1 MCWMGVSIEMRRVRE
16 LLTVILLLPFALLM
30 AVLTY
35 LDWYVFGD
43 FPKRKF

>member
-1 MCWMGVSIEMRRVRE
+1 MRQVRE
-16 LLTVILLLPFALLM
+16 VVTVVLLLPFALLM

-35 LDWYVFGD
+35 LDWYVFGN